1 MRGERRGW
9 ALCCQNSEFSFFLF
23 FSPFFLF
30 FCFFFCFF
38 KLKIKFWFLS
48 LYKKKERGVR
58 CDCHYHFQKQQTKAK
73 QNQISISIMPVTTRQ
88 QIKQELEELIFLQIE
103 LNKML
108 EENAKTCE
116 TCGEENFD
124 YCQSCTLKDP
134 LKYFTEFQWAV
145 KSLAKR
151 IVISQERMD

>member
-1 MRGERRGW
+1 M
-9 ALCCQNSEFSFFLF
+9 
-23 FSPFFLF
+23 
-30 FCFFFCFF
+30 
-38 KLKIKFWFLS
+38 
-48 LYKKKERGVR
+48 R

-124 YCQSCTLKDP
+124 FCQSCTLKDKEK
-134 LKYFTEFQWAV
+134 LSKYQEFQWAV